1 VNQFEE
7 DLMRCG
13 DGVLCL
19 FGLRLRQA
27 VGRFAPRDHE
37 INTSHRVALG
47 RGEAGF
53 SRNQK
58 EEDRMNGIL
67 LIQENPVNPV

>member
-7 DLMRCG
+7 ELMRRG

-37 INTSHRVALG
+37 INTSHVALG
-47 RGEAGF
+47 RGEADF

-58 EEDRMNGIL
+58 RRGQDERDSF
-67 LIQENPVNPV
+67 NPGKSC